1 MDPDDTQYPAASQQC
16 KDIREQMRD
25 MALMILSSMNGIA
38 AAWVTSMGFAQAKAL
53 MDSRYKVEGLTY
65 NIVSALSTPAPEAA
79 LLVTPAAVPPFFSL
93 PGTKSHA
100 LSSATDSS
108 STPPLVVDNASLS
121 PSSTSHPPP
130 PPPGAFPADDKTTPL
145 EQAADELNAADD
157 VVLARLSEVND
168 LEDLKI
174 HYWRRSKGKYL
185 GRGLAKAFPNLK
197 SLELNGH
204 SWDWVLAILIT
215 MSQTVHRLALYIS
228 QLDVAI
234 STALLTRKEILTD
247 LIVDFGATI
256 AGERTLQHFLL
267 VFLECTGLRA
277 LEYHAYTEEAK
288 FGKALLKTPWNL
300 PRLTNLRFFGLIR
313 ASFLSE
319 AMMAAA
325 LPDWQF
331 KQVQQMHGCCV
342 QVDSQVQLGAVDMKL
357 MLHVHDFPALKVV
370 TVDCTDYTC
379 A

>member
-38 AAWVTSMGFAQAKAL
+38 AAWVTSMGSAQAKAL

-93 PGTKSHA
+93 PGLKVMLCHLRQTVPRH
-100 LSSATDSS
+100 LLLWLTMLHYRLRR
-108 STPPLVVDNASLS
+108 PVIF
-121 PSSTSHPPP
+121 PP

-197 SLELNGH
+197 GLELNGH

-267 VFLECTGLRA
+267 VFLECTGLQA